1 MLGDAWLLGLACIFV
16 IISRVF
22 HSPSY
27 SFLMLLGDKIPAGC
41 IVPVSAT
48 SIEVLLPGTTSPWG
62 AGPPPTAPMVMGEI
76 NTPNVPDTAN
86 RAQIPWQIPAPQVTT
101 SPLPYCPLA
110 APFCARFALSW
121 VFFLANDFVKK
132 LWPMHELMLRR
143 RQWNALHQKGT
154 RSGEIKAK
162 VFLFLRCTS
171 AIRGACF
178 ICANSKW
185 AVTEYK

>member
-22 HSPSY
+22 HSPGY
-27 SFLMLLGDKIPAGC
+27 SFLMLLGDKIPTGR
-41 IVPVSAT
+41 IVPVSAA

-62 AGPPPTAPMVMGEI
+62 ASPPPTAPMDIGREMLQMSQTQQTELRYLGRSQLHRWLH
-76 NTPNVPDTAN
+76 PLCPTA
-86 RAQIPWQIPAPQVTT
+86 PWQSLFVPT
-101 SPLPYCPLA
+101 LL
-110 APFCARFALSW
+110 FLD
-121 VFFLANDFVKK
+121 FFLANDFVKK